1 MAFATS
7 EWIKTQFD
15 NFAARITAVFAK
27 KEYVDNAI
35 SNVQTGALVFD
46 AKADL
51 DTWLES
57 ESNVSKLK
65 VGQNIYI
72 KATDTPDYWWDGTGL
87 QVLETEKID
96 LDGYVTDTE
105 LSTTLAGYVK
115 TTDAETENIDFSG
128 YFS

>member
-7 EWIKTQFD
+7 EWVKTQFD

-27 KEYVDNAI
+27 KDYVDDAI
-35 SNVQTGALVFD
+35 SNMQTGALVFD
-46 AKADL
+46 TKSDL
-51 DTWLES
+51 DTWLEN

-72 KATDTPDYWWDGTGL
+72 KAADTPDYWWDGTGL
-87 QVLETEKID
+87 QVLETEKVN

-115 TTDAETENIDFSG
+115 MTDAETENIDFSG